1 MITDYFLDE
10 SGNSGDLA
18 RPGRRFD
25 FGQQEVFTLACLG
38 VPDAAALGEELTRMK
53 VTHRVQAAELKSS
66 SVRDKPGLILDLA
79 ECVQRMG
86 LPLFVEVVDKRFM
99 IAANIVHT
107 HTLVARPVGPCDL
120 TLEAQWLYNGMAEY
134 IHRRAPSA
142 VFESFVSA
150 CDSPA
155 GPSVT
160 AAFTALL
167 GWLKGEPSHDVAM
180 GIQHFAAE
188 SLNEFQEMGPEKVET
203 QRCFLPSPDTN
214 KRGQSIWMLP
224 NLSSLTNIYARL
236 NRFHRRKIGS
246 LTLFHDQQVHFDD
259 ILRAAKRSAERLV
272 EAAAVPSMRFADFHF
287 EEEARLVFTGS
298 HASPGIQAAD
308 VLAGFLMR
316 YVKDALYSRCPAADQ
331 ARAAFG
337 RVLELSEPS
346 ESRGINF
353 VLPTSDVLRLGVVP
367 A

>member
-18 RPGRRFD
+18 KPGRRFD

-38 VPDAAALGEELTRMK
+38 VPDAVALGDELTRMK
-53 VTHRVQAAELKSS
+53 VKHRVQATELKSS
-66 SVRDKPGLILDLA
+66 SVRNKPGLVVDLA
-79 ECVQRMG
+79 ECVNRMG
-86 LPLFVEVVDKRFM
+86 LPLFIEVVDKRFM
-99 IAANIVHT
+99 IAANIVN
-107 HTLVARPVGPCDL
+107 TLVVRPVGPCDL
-120 TLEAQWLYNGMAEY
+120 TPEAQWLSNVMAEY
-134 IHRRAPSA
+134 IHGRAPSA

-150 CDSPA
+150 CDFPA
-155 GPSVT
+155 GQTIT

-167 GWLKGEPSHDVAM
+167 DWLEGQVSHDIAM
-180 GIQHFAAE
+180 GIQRFVIE
-188 SLNEFQEMGPEKVET
+188 SLNDFQEMDPEKPET
-203 QRCFLPSPDTN
+203 QRRFLPLPDIN

-236 NRFHRRKIGS
+236 NRLHRRKIGF
-246 LTLFHDQQVHFDD
+246 LTLFHDEQNHFDD
-259 ILRAAKRSAERLV
+259 ILRDARQSAERLV
-272 EAAAVPSMRFADFHF
+272 DAGAVPPMRFADYSF

-298 HASPGIQAAD
+298 HASPGIQTAD

-316 YVKDALYSRCPAADQ
+316 YVKDALYSGRSAADQ
-331 ARAAFG
+331 ARSAFKH
-337 RVLELSEPS
+337 VLALSEPS

-353 VLPTSDVLRLGVVP
+353 VLPTSDVYRLGVVP